1 MINYKRESN
10 VCRLS
15 FFCRG
20 DYMRIA
26 CLFVYVSI
34 FVGII
39 FMIKDVLVRMK
50 SKKYDNKELKEIIL
64 VLSIINIFILG
75 LVYKD
80 IVLFFIKL

>member
-1 MINYKRESN
+1 
-10 VCRLS
+10 
-15 FFCRG
+15 
-20 DYMRIA
+20 MRIA

-80 IVLFFIKL
+80 IILFFIKL

>member
-1 MINYKRESN
+1 
-10 VCRLS
+10 
-15 FFCRG
+15 
-20 DYMRIA
+20 MRIV

-39 FMIKDVLVRMK
+39 FMIKDMLVRMK